1 MSDRTIGELNPPEW
15 LLLGPGPANI
25 PPRVHRAMVAP
36 LVGHLDP
43 AFVAIMDE
51 TVHLLR
57 RVFRTENQLTI
68 PVSGTGSAAME
79 AALCN
84 VVETGD
90 TVVIGVNGYFGTRLA
105 DMASRYGAKVVC
117 VEVDWGM
124 PIKPEQIEGVLKK
137 ESKVKLVAVVHA
149 ETSTGAL
156 QPLKG
161 LAELVRS
168 HDALL
173 LVDAVTSLGGVDLR
187 IDDWGIDILI
197 TGSQKALM
205 SPPGLGFVGLGQRAV
220 RRLEQTESVGSYC
233 LDLRR
238 WLKSWG
244 SGEMPFT
251 PPVNLIRGLRVALE
265 MIEDKDDFDCLVV
278 PIGGGGLMSGMA
290 TVARALKPDIEMVGV
305 QAELYP
311 SMYSAVTGDERPC
324 GGDTLAEGIAVK
336 APGQF
341 TRQIIAELVDDVLL
355 VPEAALEHA
364 VALLLQIEKT
374 VVEGAGAAGLAAILS
389 NPDKF
394 RGKTVGLV
402 LCGGNIDTRLLANV
416 LLRDLARSGR
426 LARLQI
432 VLQDRPGALFKVMRE
447 FNEHNVNIIEIYHQ
461 RIFTTLPAKGL
472 TAEIECEARDGEQID
487 RLVNSL
493 RDKGYVVEMAE
504 LA

>member
-1 MSDRTIGELNPPEW
+1 MNEASSVRAAGKATEL
-15 LLLGPGPANI
+15 LTLDD
-25 PPRVHRAMVAP
+25 VRA
-36 LVGHLDP
+36 
-43 AFVAIMDE
+43 
-51 TVHLLR
+51 
-57 RVFRTENQLTI
+57 
-68 PVSGTGSAAME
+68 AA
-79 AALCN
+79 A
-84 VVETGD
+84 
-90 TVVIGVNGYFGTRLA
+90 R
-105 DMASRYGAKVVC
+105 
-117 VEVDWGM
+117 
-124 PIKPEQIEGVLKK
+124 IEG
-137 ESKVKLVAVVHA
+137 AVVRTPMLRSQTLSEISGADIWLKFENHQFTA
-149 ETSTGAL
+149 AYKERGAL
-156 QPLKG
+156 N
-161 LAELVRS
+161 
-168 HDALL
+168 ALL
-173 LVDAVTSLGGVDLR
+173 HLNEE
-187 IDDWGIDILI
+187 
-197 TGSQKALM
+197 
-205 SPPGLGFVGLGQRAV
+205 QRARGV
-220 RRLEQTESVGSYC
+220 IAASAGNHSQGLSYHGRRLGVPVTIVMPQTTPSVKVMQTESVGGNVT
-233 LDLRR
+233 LF
-238 WLKSWG
+238 
-244 SGEMPFT
+244 GETFDEAYAHARE
-251 PPVNLIRGLRVALE
+251 LEEERGLTFVHPFDDPLVAAGQGTVALE

>member
-1 MSDRTIGELNPPEW
+1 MNEASSVRAAAKATEL
-15 LLLGPGPANI
+15 LTLDD
-25 PPRVHRAMVAP
+25 VRA
-36 LVGHLDP
+36 
-43 AFVAIMDE
+43 
-51 TVHLLR
+51 
-57 RVFRTENQLTI
+57 
-68 PVSGTGSAAME
+68 AA
-79 AALCN
+79 A
-84 VVETGD
+84 
-90 TVVIGVNGYFGTRLA
+90 R
-105 DMASRYGAKVVC
+105 
-117 VEVDWGM
+117 
-124 PIKPEQIEGVLKK
+124 IEG
-137 ESKVKLVAVVHA
+137 AVVRTPMLRSQTLSEISGADIWLKFENHQFTA
-149 ETSTGAL
+149 AYKERGAL
-156 QPLKG
+156 N
-161 LAELVRS
+161 
-168 HDALL
+168 ALL
-173 LVDAVTSLGGVDLR
+173 HLNEE
-187 IDDWGIDILI
+187 
-197 TGSQKALM
+197 
-205 SPPGLGFVGLGQRAV
+205 QRARGV
-220 RRLEQTESVGSYC
+220 IAASAGNHSQGLSYHGRRLGVPVTIVMPQTTPSVKVMQTESVGGNVT
-233 LDLRR
+233 LF
-238 WLKSWG
+238 
-244 SGEMPFT
+244 GETFDEAYAHARE
-251 PPVNLIRGLRVALE
+251 LEKERGLTFVHPFDDPLVAAGQGTVALE

-487 RLVNSL
+487 RLLNSL